1 MILGPNVP
9 PFVEFPEFD
18 ADWNED
24 QWAKLLAWLI
34 DSGLVTTQEVAALA
48 LGALNPPQVGTSIAT
63 KKSFQKNYPPRKTM
77 QAVYEWHNSQR
88 GRCEDCQTRLDLQA
102 DHIVPIQ
109 DIGEEADRLENMTLR
124 CRRCNVIRRESH
136 KLGGLT
142 FLTTQAALMWLLF
155 TKRPR
160 RYQDFELLC
169 REYGLTM
176 ANIRFREAW
185 AIAHWLSR
193 EGLYE
198 IDDSSIF

>member
-9 PFVEFPEFD
+9 PFDEFPEFD

-24 QWAKLLAWLI
+24 QWAELLAWLI

-77 QAVYEWHNSQR
+77 QAVYEWLNSQR
-88 GRCEDCQTRLDLQA
+88 GRCKDCQTRLDLQA

-109 DIGEEADRLENMTLR
+109 EIGEEADSLENMTLR
-124 CRRCNVIRRESH
+124 CRRCNVVRRESH

-155 TKRPR
+155 AKRPR
-160 RYQDFELLC
+160 RYSEYEQLC
-169 REYGLTM
+169 RDYGLTM
-176 ANIRFREAW
+176 ANIRFHEAW
-185 AIAHWLSR
+185 AIAHWLNR

-198 IDDSSIF
+198 VDD